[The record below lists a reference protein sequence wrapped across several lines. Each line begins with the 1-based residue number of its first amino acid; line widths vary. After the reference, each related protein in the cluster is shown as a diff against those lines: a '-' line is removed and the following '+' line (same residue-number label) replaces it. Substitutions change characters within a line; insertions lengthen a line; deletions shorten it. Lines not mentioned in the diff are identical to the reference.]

1 MCSKGWNNRSHTGK
15 IEDKWLENIF
25 KYKLIRKYININL
38 LNFIKYINYQ
48 TRLMKNRQHAIY
60 KTIPMYNISIQ
71 KTEHKDVEKYLSCKH

>member
-1 MCSKGWNNRSHTGK
+1 MKEMCSKGWNNRSHTGK

-38 LNFIKYINYQ
+38 LNFIKYINYP

-71 KTEHKDVEKYLSCKH
+71 KDWT